1 MRLTVYDFPTQ
12 AANIKGQ
19 RHPSILQYQVPPTV
33 PLLGLSRFERAIIQ
47 IPLGQYFTVANAGG
61 SAATPTLNLDYP
73 MAPPLSQV
81 PIGDALAAQYSTD
94 GSTWNTATLVTS
106 TPAADGQ
113 FQKIDDDTVKVYVP
127 ASATRYWRIY
137 FRPVA
142 GRLIIA
148 RQPSTESADQ
158 RIFSVFEKALATLH
172 RQEQMTRQS
181 PLVLGR
187 DAVFPARS
195 YVLFQL
201 YMPDVS
207 ATQDSETNI
216 TKTVTQQAL
225 FVPYTTNSFP
235 WVTKQ
240 VGIIDL
246 AVEY

>member
-12 AANIKGQ
+12 ATNIKGQ
-19 RHPSILQYQVPPTV
+19 RHPSILQYQVPPTI
-33 PLLGLSRFERAIIQ
+33 PLLGLSRFNRAIIQ
-47 IPLGQYFTVANAGG
+47 IPVRQDFTVANSG
-61 SAATPTLNLDYP
+61 SAGTASLELDYP
-73 MAPPLSQV
+73 MAPPLQQV
-81 PIGDALAAQYSTD
+81 PIGDPLAAQYSTD
-94 GSTWNTATLVTS
+94 GSTWSTATLVTS
-106 TPAADGQ
+106 TPSADGQ
-113 FQKIDDDTVKVYVP
+113 FQKIGDSTIKVYAP
-127 ASATRYWRIY
+127 ASSTRYWRIY
-137 FRPVA
+137 FRPLS

-172 RQEQMTRQS
+172 RQEQMVRNS

-207 ATQDSETNI
+207 ATQSSESGI
-216 TKTVTQQAL
+216 TKTVTRGAL
-225 FVPYTTNSFP
+225 FIPYTTDSFP

-246 AVEY
+246 DQEF